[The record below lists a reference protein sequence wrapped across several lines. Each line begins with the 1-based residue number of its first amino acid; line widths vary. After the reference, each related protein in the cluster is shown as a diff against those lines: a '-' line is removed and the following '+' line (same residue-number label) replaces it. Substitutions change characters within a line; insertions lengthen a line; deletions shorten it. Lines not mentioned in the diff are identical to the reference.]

1 MTRSQNSSQKRES
14 NKLIEIYSQTDYD
27 TEESSLGPFIEKL
40 PNGMGWMKVNNF
52 RACKH
57 CRQSHIKCSIAQTG
71 GPCNHCRHRKG
82 PCELPERCDKREISG
97 WTFAHDAEPFEIYRR
112 VLTSPS
118 RKAQTPI
125 EQDERGS
132 NMCLTLDAELLR
144 RKLQWLLYAPS
155 RFRKRSSPMSWL
167 EADDSKIKIS
177 RRVETSNVSVHEAST
192 SASKNLKFVDPGVS
206 SPQLSNPSQFM
217 LGGSK
222 DWAYEPSQRKKRK
235 LQRSKVECPLPR
247 RKKNNINSKV
257 KTKNSTDNP
266 MNLSFDQKAM
276 VDSSTSF
283 NEGIISKNEEFPNW
297 KDLRDTESNSCFS
310 TLHRMSIQYIVSP
323 SSSNSSFGADKLN
336 TNFSSRPKEWKF
348 KGENTADS
356 QSSISVG
363 SYTRSPSLETSDG
376 NEFIDN
382 TRIGSNQWFNY
393 KAKNSEKS
401 SCQNFKTCQLPSLK
415 KLFTDQIFILPPISN
430 LF

>member
-1 MTRSQNSSQKRES
+1 MTRSQNSSQKRE
-14 NKLIEIYSQTDYD
+14 K
-27 TEESSLGPFIEKL
+27 ESSLGPFIEKL

-57 CRQSHIKCSIAQTG
+57 CRQSHIKC
-71 GPCNHCRHRKG
+71 
-82 PCELPERCDKREISG
+82 
-97 WTFAHDAEPFEIYRR
+97 RR

-297 KDLRDTESNSCFS
+297 KDLRDTE
-310 TLHRMSIQYIVSP
+310 
-323 SSSNSSFGADKLN
+323 
-336 TNFSSRPKEWKF
+336 NFSSRPKEWKF